1 MATPTFGYQRRLKRD
16 IGRWRAQGWVTPEGE
31 RAILADAS
39 GRGVALA
46 PALAMLGAVLIAF
59 AAMSF
64 VAANWQDI
72 PKFVRLGLL
81 TAGLWGAYGASGAF
95 FKRGHDAIGHAAL
108 LLGCGLFGANIML
121 IAQMY
126 HMEGNPPDA
135 VLTWCLGTLLAGV
148 LMRSTPALALAM
160 ALVVLWSGW
169 ESSLVRGVHWPFLL
183 GWAAVTGGF
192 VLARWRY
199 GVHLSAITL
208 AGFVVT
214 LGFQLGDGHNHWIGL
229 LFGIAAAAAGWA
241 AAQQWPLFHDET
253 TTVMGYGLA
262 TVFAALFIFQ
272 FVEPST
278 VGSLIPLA
286 VLSLALSLAAIAWG
300 TRSGNPDLLRLG
312 YAGFAVEVLSIYF
325 RTIGSLLGSSVF
337 FLLTGIVVIVLAW
350 LAWKLHART
359 QGMTSTVE
367 GEAR

>member
-1 MATPTFGYQRRLKRD
+1 MTPVFKYKQRLRRD
-16 IGRWRAQGWVTPEGE
+16 LVRWREQGWVSADGE
-31 RAILADAS
+31 RAILADVDS
-39 GRGVALA
+39 RGMALA

-81 TAGLWGAYGASGAF
+81 TAGLWGAYAASGAF
-95 FKRGHDAIGHAAL
+95 FKRGHDAMGHAAL

-135 VLTWCLGTLLAGV
+135 VLTWAGGTLLAGV
-148 LMRSTPALALAM
+148 LMRSGPALALAM

-169 ESSLVRGVHWPFLL
+169 ETSLVRGVHWPFLL

-192 VLARWRY
+192 VLARWRH
-199 GVHLSAITL
+199 GVHLAALAL
-208 AGFVVT
+208 AGFVIS
-214 LGFQLGDGHNHWIGL
+214 LGFQLGSGHNHWIAL
-229 LFGIAAAAAGWA
+229 LFGIAATAAAWA
-241 AAQQWPLFHDET
+241 AAQQWPHLHDEAT
-253 TTVMGYGLA
+253 AVMGYGLA

-272 FVEPST
+272 FVERAS
-278 VGSLIPLA
+278 VGGLTALA
-286 VLSLALSLAAIAWG
+286 VVALAMTLGAVAWG
-300 TRSGNPDLLRLG
+300 TRVGNRDLMRLG
-312 YAGFAVEVLSIYF
+312 YVGFAIEILSIYF

-337 FLLTGIVVIVLAW
+337 FLLTGVVVIGLAW
-350 LAWKLHART
+350 LAMKLHART
-359 QGMTSTVE
+359 QDMAPTVE